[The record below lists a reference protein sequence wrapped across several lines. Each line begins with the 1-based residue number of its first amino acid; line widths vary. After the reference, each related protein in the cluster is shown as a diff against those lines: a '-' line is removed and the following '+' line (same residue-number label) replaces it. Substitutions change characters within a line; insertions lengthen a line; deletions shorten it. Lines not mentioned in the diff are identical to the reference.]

1 MNIRFWQNSILS
13 WKIAYSG
20 FIDCRFPFERWGGD
34 SRFPAN
40 ARGATFSGNAVSPS
54 SRKESRIVWPVR
66 CAASRPAGSSRFF
79 KEVGQRPDF
88 QPCLEH
94 DFIGANARARRI
106 DERCAKEFP
115 VRAVK
120 RPAIRIATA
129 VLMYSFGGL
138 RREGGGESEML
149 PPGISE
155 PELLAI
161 CVSPYL
167 DSTPVLACLKEWFGP
182 FRKRIFIVRNRR

>member
-1 MNIRFWQNSILS
+1 MHIRFWQNSISS

-20 FIDCRFPFERWGGD
+20 FIDGAAIPDFQRTRG
-34 SRFPAN
+34 
-40 ARGATFSGNAVSPS
+40 GATFSGNAVSPS
-54 SRKESRIVWPVR
+54 SRKESRRVWPVR

-79 KEVGQRPDF
+79 KRVGQRPDF
-88 QPCLEH
+88 QSCLDH
-94 DFIGANARARRI
+94 DFMGQKSSAPCI
-106 DERCAKEFP
+106 DERCAQKFP
-115 VRAVK
+115 VR
-120 RPAIRIATA
+120 
-129 VLMYSFGGL
+129 YSFGGL

-155 PELLAI
+155 PELLAA

-182 FRKRIFIVRNRR
+182 FRK

>member
-1 MNIRFWQNSILS
+1 MPNTASEARIAERFAVW
-13 WKIAYSG
+13 
-20 FIDCRFPFERWGGD
+20 F
-34 SRFPAN
+34 SRMAGRPYTVA
-40 ARGATFSGNAVSPS
+40 PC
-54 SRKESRIVWPVR
+54 IVWPVR

-106 DERCAKEFP
+106 DEPCAKEFP
-115 VRAVK
+115 VR
-120 RPAIRIATA
+120 
-129 VLMYSFGGL
+129 YSFGGL
-138 RREGGGESEML
+138 RREGGGESEMP

-182 FRKRIFIVRNRR
+182 FRKRIYIVRNRR

>member
-1 MNIRFWQNSILS
+1 MGRRFPISSERAGRYVFRQRGQPKQPERVAHCL
-13 WKIAYSG
+13 ARAM
-20 FIDCRFPFERWGGD
+20 CRFTTR
-34 SRFPAN
+34 RL
-40 ARGATFSGNAVSPS
+40 VSL
-54 SRKESRIVWPVR
+54 
-66 CAASRPAGSSRFF
+66 F

-138 RREGGGESEML
+138 RREGGGESEMP

-161 CVSPYL
+161 CVTYL

-182 FRKRIFIVRNRR
+182 SRKRIFIVRNRR